1 MVWWKFIKERY
12 QMSEWEIVEEIT
24 GNASIKVVGVGGGG
38 GNAVQ
43 HMVDV
48 GIEGANFI
56 SVNTDKQAL
65 DKNGAGTK
73 LVLGMEITDGLGA
86 GANPQVGREAALED
100 RDKLREMLKG
110 TDMVFVTAGMGG
122 GTGTGAAPIVAQVA
136 KELGILTVAVVTKP
150 FELEGSKRMKIA
162 QEGIKE
168 LIEEV
173 DSLITIPNQK
183 LLEVLGEDCS
193 MLEAFKQAND
203 VLAGAVRGISDII
216 IKPGLIN
223 VDFADVKTVMSEKG
237 TAMMG
242 TGTASG
248 PDRAR
253 IAAEHAVASKL
264 LEDISLQDAKGVL
277 VNITAGPELSLGE
290 IKAVGDCISDFAS
303 EEAIIV
309 TGTVLDDTRGNDLI
323 VTVIATGLS
332 SSLQTI
338 SKPSGQVNM
347 LNDRKPLPLSD
358 AARKMLE
365 NPPKVEKIKE
375 KSKDEEDY
383 LDIPSF
389 VRTQL
394 D

>member
-1 MVWWKFIKERY
+1 
-12 QMSEWEIVEEIT
+12 MSEWEIVEET
-24 GNASIKVVGVGGGG
+24 SGNASIKVVGVGGGG

-48 GIEGANFI
+48 GIEGAKFI
-56 SVNTDKQAL
+56 SINTDKQAL

-73 LVLGMEITDGLGA
+73 LVLGIEITDGLGA
-86 GANPQVGREAALED
+86 GADPQVGREAALED

-162 QEGIKE
+162 KEGIKE

-216 IKPGLIN
+216 IRPGLIN

-309 TGTVLDDTRGNDLI
+309 TGTVLDNTKGNDLI

-338 SKPSGQVNM
+338 SKPSRQVNM
-347 LNDRKPLPLSD
+347 LNERKPLPLSD
-358 AARKMLE
+358 AARQILE
-365 NPPKVEKIKE
+365 KPPVVEKIEE
-375 KSKDEEDY
+375 KKKDADDY

>member
-1 MVWWKFIKERY
+1 
-12 QMSEWEIVEEIT
+12 MSEWEIVEEVKE
-24 GNASIKVVGVGGGG
+24 NASIKVIGVGGGG

-43 HMVDV
+43 HMVES
-48 GIEGANFI
+48 GIEGAEFI

-65 DKNGAGTK
+65 DKNEASTK
-73 LVLGMEITDGLGA
+73 LILGKEITDGLGA
-86 GANPQVGREAALED
+86 GANPVIGREAALED
-100 RDKLREMLKG
+100 RDKLRDMLKG
-110 TDMVFVTAGMGG
+110 TDMVFITAGMGG

-150 FELEGSKRMKIA
+150 FELEGTKRMKIA

-168 LIEEV
+168 LVEEV

-183 LLEVLGEDCS
+183 LLEVLGEDCT

-203 VLAGAVRGISDII
+203 VLGGAVRGISDII
-216 IKPGLIN
+216 IRPGLIN

-242 TGTASG
+242 TGTSNG

-264 LEDISLQDAKGVL
+264 LEDISLKDAKGVL

-290 IKAVGDCISDFAS
+290 IQAVGDCINSFAS
-303 EEAIIV
+303 PDEANIV
-309 TGTVLDDTRGNDLI
+309 TGTVLDESASNDLT
-323 VTVIATGLS
+323 VTVIATGLNS
-332 SSLQTI
+332 SVQTVS
-338 SKPSGQVNM
+338 SKNQ
-347 LNDRKPLPLSD
+347 NDRSFQERQPLPLSE
-358 AARKMLE
+358 AAKQLLE
-365 NPPKVEKIKE
+365 NPPSVEKAVKKE
-375 KSKDEEDY
+375 EKEDEY

>member
-1 MVWWKFIKERY
+1 
-12 QMSEWEIVEEIT
+12 MSEWEIVEEINKAEIK
-24 GNASIKVVGVGGGG
+24 GNASIRVIGVGGGG

-43 HMVDV
+43 HMVDG
-48 GIEGANFI
+48 GIEGAEFI

-73 LVLGMEITDGLGA
+73 LVLGKEITNGLGA
-86 GANPQVGREAALED
+86 GAKPEIGREAALED

-110 TDMVFVTAGMGG
+110 TDMVFITAGMGG
-122 GTGTGAAPIVAQVA
+122 GTGTGAAPIIAQVS

-150 FELEGSKRMKIA
+150 FELEGTKRMKIA
-162 QEGIKE
+162 KEGINE
-168 LIEEV
+168 LVDEV

-183 LLEVLGEDCS
+183 LLEVLGEDCT

-203 VLAGAVRGISDII
+203 VLGGAVRGISDII
-216 IKPGLIN
+216 VRPGLMN

-242 TGTASG
+242 TGSATG

-253 IAAEHAVASKL
+253 IAAEHAVSSKL
-264 LEDISLQDAKGVL
+264 LEDISLKDAKGVL
-277 VNITAGPELSLGE
+277 VNITAGHDLSLGE
-290 IKAVGDCISDFAS
+290 IQAVGDCIEGFAS

-309 TGTVLDDTRGNDLI
+309 TGTVLDEDANNDLT
-323 VTVIATGLS
+323 VTVIATGLN
-332 SSLQTI
+332 SSLQSVATGNNQRAESI
-338 SKPSGQVNM
+338 NV
-347 LNDRKPLPLSD
+347 RKPLPLSD
-358 AARKMLE
+358 AAQQLLE
-365 NPPKVEKIKE
+365 NPPSVEKAVTKDPEKE
-375 KSKDEEDY
+375 DDY

>member
-1 MVWWKFIKERY
+1 
-12 QMSEWEIVEEIT
+12 MSEWEIVEEINKEEMK
-24 GNASIKVVGVGGGG
+24 GNASIRVIGVGGGG

-43 HMVDV
+43 HMVDG
-48 GIEGANFI
+48 GIEGAEFI

-73 LVLGMEITDGLGA
+73 LVLGKEITNGLGA
-86 GANPQVGREAALED
+86 GAKPEIGREAALED

-110 TDMVFVTAGMGG
+110 TDMVFITAGMGG
-122 GTGTGAAPIVAQVA
+122 GTGTGAAPIIAQVS

-150 FELEGSKRMKIA
+150 FELEGTKRMKIA
-162 QEGIKE
+162 KEGISE
-168 LIEEV
+168 LVDEV

-183 LLEVLGEDCS
+183 LVEVLGEDCT

-203 VLAGAVRGISDII
+203 VLGGAVRGISDII
-216 IKPGLIN
+216 VRPGLMN

-242 TGTASG
+242 TGSATG

-253 IAAEHAVASKL
+253 IAAEHAVSSKL
-264 LEDISLQDAKGVL
+264 LEDISLKDAKGVL
-277 VNITAGPELSLGE
+277 VNITAGHDLSLGE
-290 IKAVGDCISDFAS
+290 IKAVGDCIEGFAS

-309 TGTVLDDTRGNDLI
+309 TGTVLDEDANNDLT
-323 VTVIATGLS
+323 VTVIATGLN
-332 SSLQTI
+332 SSLQSVATGNNQRAESI
-338 SKPSGQVNM
+338 NA
-347 LNDRKPLPLSD
+347 RKPLPLSD
-358 AARKMLE
+358 AAQQLLE
-365 NPPKVEKIKE
+365 NPPSVEKAVTKDPEKE
-375 KSKDEEDY
+375 DDY

>member
-1 MVWWKFIKERY
+1 
-12 QMSEWEIVEEIT
+12 MSEWEIVEEST

-43 HMVDV
+43 HMVDI

-338 SKPSGQVNM
+338 SKPSRQVNM
-347 LNDRKPLPLSD
+347 LNERKPLPLSD

-365 NPPKVEKIKE
+365 NPPKVEKIEE
-375 KSKDEEDY
+375 KNKDEEDY

>member
-1 MVWWKFIKERY
+1 
-12 QMSEWEIVEEIT
+12 MSEWEIVEEST

-86 GANPQVGREAALED
+86 GADPQVGREAALED

-338 SKPSGQVNM
+338 SKPSRQVNM
-347 LNDRKPLPLSD
+347 LNERKPLPLSD

-365 NPPKVEKIKE
+365 NPPQVEKIEEQK
-375 KSKDEEDY
+375 KSEEDY

>member
-1 MVWWKFIKERY
+1 
-12 QMSEWEIVEEIT
+12 MSECEIVEEINKEEMK
-24 GNASIKVVGVGGGG
+24 GNASIRVIGVGGGG

-43 HMVDV
+43 HMVDG
-48 GIEGANFI
+48 GIEGAEFI

-73 LVLGMEITDGLGA
+73 LVLGKEITNGLGA
-86 GANPQVGREAALED
+86 GAKPEIGREAALED

-110 TDMVFVTAGMGG
+110 TDMVFITAGMGG
-122 GTGTGAAPIVAQVA
+122 GTGTGAAPIIAQVS

-150 FELEGSKRMKIA
+150 FELEGTKRMKIA
-162 QEGIKE
+162 KEGISE
-168 LIEEV
+168 LVDEV

-183 LLEVLGEDCS
+183 LLEVLGEDCT

-203 VLAGAVRGISDII
+203 VLGGAVRGISDII
-216 IKPGLIN
+216 VRPGLMN

-242 TGTASG
+242 TGSATG

-253 IAAEHAVASKL
+253 IAAEHAVSSKL
-264 LEDISLQDAKGVL
+264 LEDISLKDAKGVL
-277 VNITAGPELSLGE
+277 VNITAGHDLSLGE
-290 IKAVGDCISDFAS
+290 IKAVGDCIEGFAS

-309 TGTVLDDTRGNDLI
+309 TGTVLDEDANNDLT
-323 VTVIATGLS
+323 VTVIATGLN
-332 SSLQTI
+332 SSLQSVATGNNQRAESI
-338 SKPSGQVNM
+338 NV
-347 LNDRKPLPLSD
+347 RKPLPLSD
-358 AARKMLE
+358 AAQQLLE
-365 NPPKVEKIKE
+365 NPPSVEKAVTKDPEKE
-375 KSKDEEDY
+375 DDY